1 MSLLVATLLAV
12 TAIRAPHPMAADPS
26 LSDPAWQAGLIQPA
40 GFTDLTKRG
49 AAPLATRVYLLY
61 DDRNLYVAF
70 DAEQAGVPIVADQ
83 TTNNLGFGQDD
94 FVGVAVDTSG
104 AGNRVYFFETTPRGV
119 RYQQSSEN
127 VRYAA
132 RWHSAAAS
140 KTGGWNAVL
149 VIPLAILRLQPGQQ
163 RWRLNFIRSVA
174 SAGEHYTWS
183 YDGLMADGPVG
194 TAWPA
199 FGDAKYWPTIEI
211 DGSAFDTRPKPH
223 AEIYTLASL
232 GADRNQF
239 QQANGTFGPEKVRNA
254 GIDLAVPLASTINVV
269 AALNPDF
276 SNVEVDQKT
285 IAPQEFGQQLVEYRP
300 FFAQGASFLAPSEVG
315 FSTPTGPN
323 NQIFYTPGIGPFD
336 SGLKIEGSF
345 GLQSFGVLSVHGFDE
360 TTGNA
365 FDDVAY
371 GYKHATGDNTFAYWA
386 DGVIARHSV
395 AGDDATTDAGLNV
408 LNRRTGI
415 EFGTDQALEEGS
427 WVPDTGI
434 AHQSQQY
441 VAINKPNYAAAFAY
455 NDLSPNYNPIDGYTF
470 NSDIHGFQG
479 FAQASGATG
488 FAKNFTITSANDR
501 WFDESGAVHEADTLL
516 MLTATFKNGIS
527 IDNLGPSVGTL
538 RQYDVPAGPGCSGP
552 SVGTTTFTGYPCY
565 RDGQDERFNLFT
577 TALGYRDGT
586 PAPVDASYAFGPFGG
601 NQTQLFTFST
611 SRAIKRISIALS
623 YDGTYERSLATG
635 ALNSQ
640 FFRRLSVGESLG
652 PESNVSLSL
661 QNINGLGG
669 FAPQT
674 GTNVALA
681 YHQRFENG
689 NELFV
694 NYGTPA
700 AYATLQRFIVKFV
713 FHEGGDAGT

>member
-1 MSLLVATLLAV
+1 MSLLIATVLAL
-12 TAIRAPHPMAADPS
+12 TAIRAPHPMPLDPT
-26 LSDPAWQAGLIQPA
+26 LADPAWQTGQIQPDA
-40 GFTDLTKRG
+40 FTDLTKRTP
-49 AAPLATRVYLLY
+49 APLATRVYLLF

-70 DAEQAGVPIVADQ
+70 HAGQTGVPIVADQ

-94 FVGVAVDTSG
+94 FVGIGLDTSG
-104 AGNRVYFFETTPRGV
+104 AGSRVYFFETTPRGI

-132 RWHSAAAS
+132 RWHSAAAHVA
-140 KTGGWNAVL
+140 GGWNAVL
-149 VIPLAILRLQPGQQ
+149 IVPLEILRLQPGKQI
-163 RWRLNFIRSVA
+163 WRLNFIRSVA
-174 SAGEHYTWS
+174 SAGEHYTWA
-183 YDGLMADGPVG
+183 YDGLMADGPG
-194 TAWPA
+194 WPS
-199 FGDAKYWPTIEI
+199 FSDAKYWPTIEA
-211 DGSAFDTRPKPH
+211 GGEHFDTRPKPH

-239 QQANGTFGPEKVRNA
+239 QQANGTFGPEKVRNL
-254 GIDLAVPLASTINVV
+254 GIDVAVPLANTINVV

-300 FFAQGASFLAPSEVG
+300 FFAQGASFVSPSEIG

-323 NQIFYTPGIGPFD
+323 NQIFYTPSIGPFD
-336 SGLKIEGSF
+336 SGLKVEGSF
-345 GLQSFGVLSVHGFDE
+345 GMQSFGVLSVHGFDQ

-365 FDDVAY
+365 FDDIAY
-371 GYKHATGDNTFAYWA
+371 GYKHATAGNTFAYWA

-395 AGDDATTDAGLNV
+395 AGDDATTDAGVNV
-408 LNRRTGI
+408 LNPHSGI
-415 EFGTDQALEEGS
+415 EFGTDQTLEEGS
-427 WVPDTGI
+427 WVPETSI
-434 AHQSQQY
+434 AHSSLQY
-441 VAINKPNYAAAFAY
+441 VAINKPNYAGAIGY
-455 NDLSPNYNPIDGYTF
+455 NDLSPNYNPIDGFTF

-479 FAQASGATG
+479 FAQILGANRI
-488 FAKNFTITSANDR
+488 AKNFNIAAFGDR
-501 WFDESGAVHEADTLL
+501 WFDESGAVHEADTFVTLFAL
-516 MLTATFKNGIS
+516 FKNGLS

-552 SVGTTTFTGYPCY
+552 SVSTTTFTGYPCY
-565 RDGQDERFNLFT
+565 RNGEDERFNLFT
-577 TALGYRDGT
+577 AALGYRDGT
-586 PAPVDASYAFGPFGG
+586 PAPIDASYAFGPFGG
-601 NQTQLFTFST
+601 NQTQLFTLST
-611 SRAIKRISIALS
+611 SRTVARISVAVS

-635 ALNSQ
+635 QLNSQ
-640 FFRRLSVGESLG
+640 FFRRVSLGESLG
-652 PESNVSLSL
+652 PESNISLSL

-681 YHQRFENG
+681 YHQRFDNG